1 MHASNALSFFKP
13 SIAFH
18 SCVSKSAVLLRSKP
32 NLYAPAR
39 LLRVLWAI
47 CDSYTRSKPS
57 IIIVESLSSKGGEN
71 NLTKIVSLF
80 GLGWATVDGVK
91 RKPDSRGD
99 RRHERC
105 GSSRGGVEKGQA
117 SGRASHRRLLPFPSL
132 TSAAL
137 LRRRKRRR
145 EIQRQSAACLA
156 YPSCPTHPYCR
167 RITQLRC
174 SPLLLPL
181 RTTPPIPLKVD
192 FFRSSHLSF
201 SLPLRSPKRR
211 ESSVVAIAVVE
222 DGSGDGSID
231 VVVAARRRRFPD
243 FNNYLAF
250 ILARADGKPVEIRQ
264 AAGLLLKNNLR
275 TGFNSVAPQYQQ
287 YIKAELLPCVGL
299 SDRHIRSTVGT
310 VISVIVQQGRVIGW
324 PELLQAL
331 VQCLDSNDLNHM
343 EGAMDA
349 LSKICED
356 IPEELDLD
364 VPGLAERPINVF
376 LPRFFQFFQSP
387 HPSLRKLSLGSVNQF
402 IVVMPTALLL
412 SMDQYLQGL
421 FVLAHD
427 PSADVRKLV
436 CAALVQ
442 LIEVRPSFLEPHLGN
457 VVEFMLQ
464 ANKDSDDEVSLEAC
478 EFCITGFNSAGVLVF
493 IYAWIWSKLPVMV
506 KETRTYISLLIMI
519 DRSAYCDAQLPHENL
534 REFLPRLIPVLLS
547 NMVYADD
554 DESLVDAEEDES
566 FPDREQD
573 IKPRFHTSRFHGSDY
588 SEEDDD
594 DIVNVWNLRKC
605 SAAALDFLSN
615 VFGDEILP
623 TLMPLLQA
631 QLATTEDN
639 KWKEREAAV
648 LAFGAIAEGCING
661 LYRHLPEIVAFL
673 IPLLDDKF
681 PLIRSITCW
690 TLSRYSK
697 FIVQGIGHQEG
708 HEQFDKVLMG
718 LLRRVLDTNKRV
730 QEAACSAFAT
740 LEEEAAEELAPR
752 LEIILQHL
760 LCAFGRYQKRNLRI
774 VYDAIGTLA
783 DAVGRE
789 LNQPKYL
796 EILMPPLISKWQ
808 QLSNS
813 DKDLFP
819 LLECFTSIAQALG
832 PGFSQ
837 FAEPVFQRCIN
848 IIQTQQ
854 LAKVDPVRAGVQYDK
869 EFIVCSLDLLS
880 GLAEGLDSGI
890 ESLIS
895 QCNLRDLLLQCCM
908 DDAADVRQSALALLG
923 DLAKVCPVHLG
934 PRLSEFL
941 TVAAKQLD
949 TPDLKDT
956 VSVANNACWAIGELA
971 VKVRQE
977 VSPIVLTVISCL
989 VRILQNKEGLN
1000 KSLLENSAIT
1010 LGRLAWV
1017 CPEIVSPHMEHFM
1030 QAWCNALST
1039 IRDDIEKEDA
1049 FRGLCAMVRAN
1060 PSGAVSS
1067 LLYMCKAIAS
1077 WHEIRSEDLHN
1088 EVCQVLNGYKQE
1100 WSVGTVH
1107 VFIGAFCAGKTMY
1120 IVPFKCSVLGFFHLR
1135 TSEGKGRQGHDF
1147 FGGAHVVRLQLEVNF
1162 SLYRQRLEENWINFE
1177 RRGVKLIGG
1186 GLMQVHGAAFQALLI
1201 ETLYVLSAA
1210 ATRAWCSICGHH
1222 VTLAPVSV
1230 SRFCTTRL

>member
-1 MHASNALSFFKP
+1 MAAATAAAS
-13 SIAFH
+13 
-18 SCVSKSAVLLRSKP
+18 
-32 NLYAPAR
+32 
-39 LLRVLWAI
+39 LWQ
-47 CDSYTRSKPS
+47 PQ
-57 IIIVESLSSKGGEN
+57 EE
-71 NLTKIVSLF
+71 
-80 GLGWATVDGVK
+80 GL
-91 RKPDSRGD
+91 
-99 RRHERC
+99 
-105 GSSRGGVEKGQA
+105 
-117 SGRASHRRLLPFPSL
+117 
-132 TSAAL
+132 
-137 LRRRKRRR
+137 R
-145 EIQRQSAACLA
+145 EICGLLEQHIS
-156 YPSCPTHPYCR
+156 PTSDQA
-167 RITQLRC
+167 RIWQQLQHY
-174 SPLLLPL
+174 S
-181 RTTPPIPLKVD
+181 
-192 FFRSSHLSF
+192 
-201 SLPLRSPKRR
+201 
-211 ESSVVAIAVVE
+211 
-222 DGSGDGSID
+222 
-231 VVVAARRRRFPD
+231 RFPD

-275 TGFNSVAPQYQQ
+275 SAFNSMAPPYQQ
-287 YIKAELLPCVGL
+287 FIKAELLPCLGAA
-299 SDRHIRSTVGT
+299 DRHIRSTVGT
-310 VISVIVQQGRVIGW
+310 VISVVVQQGRVFGW

-331 VQCLDSNDLNHM
+331 VHCLDSNDLNHM

-356 IPEELDLD
+356 IPEELDSD

-376 LPRFFQFFQSP
+376 LPRLFQFFQSP

-436 CAALVQ
+436 CTALVQ

-457 VVEFMLQ
+457 VIEYMLQ
-464 ANKDSDDEVSLEAC
+464 ANKDTDDEVSLEAC
-478 EFCITGFNSAGVLVF
+478 EF
-493 IYAWIWSKLPVMV
+493 W
-506 KETRTYISLLIMI
+506 
-519 DRSAYCDAQLPHENL
+519 SAYCEAHLPPESL

-547 NMVYADD
+547 NMVYAED
-554 DESLVDAEEDES
+554 DESLVDAEDDES

-573 IKPRFHTSRFHGSDY
+573 IKPRFHTSRFHGADNA
-588 SEEDDD
+588 EEDDD

-605 SAAALDFLSN
+605 SAAALDILSN

-623 TLMPLLQA
+623 TLMPLIQT
-631 QLATTEDN
+631 QLATTDDN
-639 KWKEREAAV
+639 AWKEREAAV
-648 LAFGAIAEGCING
+648 LAFGAIAEGCISG
-661 LYRHLPEIVAFL
+661 LYPHLPEIVAFL

-697 FIVQGIGHQEG
+697 FVVQGIGHPKG

-760 LCAFGRYQKRNLRI
+760 LCAFGKYQKRNLRI

-796 EILMPPLISKWQ
+796 DILMPPLISKWQ

-880 GLAEGLDSGI
+880 GLAEGLGSGV
-890 ESLIS
+890 ESLVS
-895 QCNLRDLLLQCCM
+895 QSNLRDLLLQCCM

-923 DLAKVCPVHLG
+923 DLARVCPVHLG

-949 TPDLKDT
+949 TPELKET

-971 VKVRQE
+971 VKVRQD
-977 VSPIVLTVISCL
+977 VSPVALTVISCL
-989 VRILQNKEGLN
+989 VPILQNAEGLN

-1017 CPEIVSPHMEHFM
+1017 CPDLVSPHMEHFM
-1030 QAWCNALST
+1030 QSWCTALCM
-1039 IRDDIEKEDA
+1039 IRDDVEKEDA

-1060 PSGAVSS
+1060 PSGALSS
-1067 LLYMCKAIAS
+1067 LVYMCKAIAS

-1088 EVCQVLNGYKQE
+1088 EVCQVLNGYKQMLRNGAWE
-1100 WSVGTVH
+1100 QCMSSLEPSVK
-1107 VFIGAFCAGKTMY
+1107 A
-1120 IVPFKCSVLGFFHLR
+1120 
-1135 TSEGKGRQGHDF
+1135 
-1147 FGGAHVVRLQLEVNF
+1147 RL
-1162 SLYRQRLEENWINFE
+1162 SKY
-1177 RRGVKLIGG
+1177 
-1186 GLMQVHGAAFQALLI
+1186 QV
-1201 ETLYVLSAA
+1201 
-1210 ATRAWCSICGHH
+1210 
-1222 VTLAPVSV
+1222 
-1230 SRFCTTRL
+1230 